1 VGSCA
6 VHRRHLLFLCLVAS
20 CASDA
25 DPPVVDPCADKPVV
39 AGGSAEIGLGTTFA
53 PVVAGQDVELQLG
66 TQGLW
71 MFVVN
76 ARARDMD
83 VGSGGREGVIEVAA
97 LDQNGQQISLGL
109 GCRVREFA
117 EMDGGNLQLTSP
129 FFLPLLPTV
138 SLGPEGAMVTIRLD
152 VRDGEGRRATDERS
166 IVAHLPAQGP

>member
-1 VGSCA
+1 M
-6 VHRRHLLFLCLVAS
+6 HYRHLLLLCLVAS
-20 CASDA
+20 CSSAV

-39 AGGSAEIGLGTTFA
+39 AGGSAELGLGSTFV
-53 PVVAGQDVELQLG
+53 PVVAGQDVELELG

-71 MFVVN
+71 MFIVN

-117 EMDGGNLQLTSP
+117 EMDGGSLELTSP
-129 FFLPLLPTV
+129 FFLPLLPTAAP
-138 SLGPEGAMVTIRLD
+138 GPEGVMVTIRLD